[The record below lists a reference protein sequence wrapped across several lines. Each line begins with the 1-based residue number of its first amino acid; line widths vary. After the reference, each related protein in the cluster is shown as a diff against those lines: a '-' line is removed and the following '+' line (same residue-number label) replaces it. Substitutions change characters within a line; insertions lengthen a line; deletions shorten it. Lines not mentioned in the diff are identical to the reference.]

1 MADNEWSD
9 CNRPQFTGAKPGIP
23 AERIIARGGQ
33 GGGKEMPGGMLGA
46 PLRRTPTTPH
56 GPTVG
61 AFVTSV
67 SPTVRAALPGLGEE
81 KAARVRAVVARK
93 R

>member
-1 MADNEWSD
+1 MSN
-9 CNRPQFTGAKPGIP
+9 NNQFTGEKVGIP
-23 AERIIARGGQ
+23 AARVIARGGQ

>member
-9 CNRPQFTGAKPGIP
+9 RNRPQFTGAKPGIP